1 MVSLRGGG
9 SINFGLDGG
18 LSACAGGLLSRAF
31 MEASEARPGQ
41 RLVSDSEPELGL
53 GILLRV
59 DGKRVEVFFPAASE
73 HRQYSLET
81 APLRRVRFKEGDRV
95 RLHTGRQ
102 IVVERVV
109 DKEGLLAYVE
119 GAEEHPE
126 ATLAD
131 TISFSSPEERL
142 LGGQTD
148 ESRVFDLRVEGLGWR
163 SLIRR
168 SPARGFVGGRMDLIP
183 HQMYIASEVASRLT
197 PRVLLADEVGLGK
210 TIEAGLILHRMHL
223 TGRAGRVLILLP
235 ETLVHQWFVE
245 LWRRFNLLFSIFDE
259 ERCVAI
265 EAVNPGVNPFQDN
278 QLVIVSLAMLAGD
291 PARAAQVEEAGWDLL
306 VVDEAHH
313 LGWRVDGASPE
324 YALVERLGR
333 RVPGMLLLTATPQQL
348 GMESHFAR
356 LRLLDPDRY
365 SDLTAFMVESEHYG
379 EVAGAVDRLLEGRSL
394 SAKDRALF
402 AKRSEAVS
410 RECAALADGDE
421 GARERLV
428 RELLDTFGTGR
439 VMFRNTR
446 AVLSGFPERKAVMHK
461 LKAGRDGRVDVSRIK
476 WLAELLK
483 GLGEEK
489 VLLICSS
496 RKLAERVSED
506 LQRELNVRCAV
517 FHEGLNLM
525 QRDRNAAF
533 FAEPEGARVL
543 ICSEIGSEGRNFQF
557 AHHLVMFDLPMNPEL
572 LEQRIGRLDRIGQK
586 STIMIHVPYAVG
598 DASEVLARWY
608 HEGLG
613 AFERNV
619 HGASEIAGALSE
631 DLEECL
637 GDPDPALLKAL
648 ITKTRKL
655 AAAVTRKLEKGQD
668 RLLELNSCRA
678 EQAASVIRDVSA
690 ADADRGFE
698 SFFIRVA
705 DHFGVSIED
714 MGGGHRSHF
723 LSAGHLM
730 KEALPGM
737 PAEGCSVTFSRERAI
752 SREDVTFLSMDHPMA
767 QGVLDMLLSGESG
780 NTAFGV
786 WKDSGREGLVLE
798 VWFVAESM
806 APRALHADRFL
817 PPTPFR
823 VVVDHSGSDQGDG
836 GFLDEVDP
844 ESGDLQML
852 LDQGPIRKRVLPS
865 MIEKTKGIA
874 GQKLEGIIGQSV
886 VEMDQVVGQEIDRLK
901 GLQRMNDHVRVEEVT
916 DLEAHR
922 EALRTALTGA
932 QVRIDAL
939 RLFHRLP

>member
-1 MVSLRGGG
+1 
-9 SINFGLDGG
+9 
-18 LSACAGGLLSRAF
+18 

-59 DGKRVEVFFPAASE
+59 EGTRVEVFFPAAGE

-102 IVVERVV
+102 IVVEEVRE
-109 DKEGLLAYVE
+109 KEGLLGYWD
-119 GAEEHPE
+119 GSEEHPE
-126 ATLAD
+126 STLAD
-131 TISFSSPEERL
+131 TIRFSSPEERL

-163 SLIRR
+163 SAIRR
-168 SPARGFVGGRMDLIP
+168 SPVRGFVGGRMDLIP
-183 HQMYIASEVASRLT
+183 HQMFIGAEVSSRLI

-210 TIEAGLILHRMHL
+210 TIEAGLILHRLHL
-223 TGRAGRVLILLP
+223 TGRASRILVLLP

-265 EAVNPGVNPFQDN
+265 EASGSGGNPFQDS
-278 QLVIVSLAMLAGD
+278 QLVIAGLSYLAGD
-291 PARAAQVEEAGWDLL
+291 SRRRTQVLEAGWDLL

-313 LGWRVDGASPE
+313 LGWKPDGVSEE
-324 YALVERLGR
+324 YAFVEELAKC
-333 RVPGMLLLTATPQQL
+333 VPGMLLLTATPQQL

-356 LRLLDPDRY
+356 LRLLDSGRY
-365 SDLTAFMVESEHYG
+365 GDLGAFLKEAEHYG
-379 EVAGAVDRLLEGRSL
+379 EVAGAVDRLLEGKGL

-402 AKRSEAVS
+402 AKRSEAVA
-410 RECAALADGDE
+410 RECAALAEGDE
-421 GARERLV
+421 AARERLV

-446 AVLSGFPERKAVMHK
+446 AVLSGFPERKAVLHR
-461 LKAGRDGRVDVSRIK
+461 LKDGKGGRSDVARVK
-476 WLAELLK
+476 WLAELLRE
-483 GLGEEK
+483 LGEEK

-496 RKLAERVSED
+496 RKLAERVFDD
-506 LQRELNVRCAV
+506 LQREINVRCAV

-533 FAEPEGARVL
+533 FAEEDGARVL

-557 AHHLVMFDLPMNPEL
+557 AHHLVMYDLPLNPEL
-572 LEQRIGRLDRIGQK
+572 LEQRIGRLDRIGQT
-586 STIMIHVPYAVG
+586 STIRIHVPYIVN
-598 DASEVLARWY
+598 DASEVLAKWY

-613 AFERNV
+613 AFEHNV
-619 HGASEIAGALSE
+619 HGASEIAAAVGE

-637 GDPDPALLKAL
+637 GDMNPALLKGL
-648 ITKTRKL
+648 IAKTRKM
-655 AAAVTRKLEKGQD
+655 ATAVTKKLEKGQD
-668 RLLELNSCRA
+668 RLLELNSCRVDRA
-678 EQAASVIRDVSA
+678 GEIIDVVRG
-690 ADADRGFE
+690 ADNDRGFE

-723 LSAGHLM
+723 LSPGHLM

-737 PAEGCSVTFSRERAI
+737 PPEGCSVTFSRERAI
-752 SREDVTFLSMDHPMA
+752 SREDVMFLSMDHPMA
-767 QGVLDMLLSGESG
+767 QGVLDMLLGSEVG
-780 NTAFGV
+780 NTSFGV
-786 WKDSGREGLVLE
+786 WKDSGKEGLLLE
-798 VWFVAESM
+798 VWFVAESV
-806 APRALHADRFL
+806 APRQLHADRFL
-817 PPTPFR
+817 PPSPFR
-823 VVVDHSGSDQGDG
+823 VVVDHAGTDRGDG
-836 GFLDEVDP
+836 AFLDEVDP

-865 MIEKTKGIA
+865 MIEKAKGIA
-874 GQKLEGIIGQSV
+874 VERLKAIVSQSV
-886 VEMDQVVGQEIDRLK
+886 VEMDRVLGGEIERLK
-901 GLQRMNDHVRVEEVT
+901 GLQRMNDHVRPEEVSG
-916 DLEAHR
+916 LEEHR
-922 EALRTALTGA
+922 ESLRTVLTGA
-932 QVRIDAL
+932 EARIDSL
-939 RLFHRLP
+939 RLLHRLP